1 MGNNQSGEGEDEPVE
16 VKKRPSKK
24 KPPQEANGAQRP
36 PPTATPTQAAQGPPQ
51 QLPPGQSMPLHETFI
66 APGMVP
72 NTMPAMPPPEYCP
85 RPPATMMAIA
95 PTMIASPMQKLPDA
109 IRSPPTSVYLPMPQQ
124 AAIAGVP
131 ASRSVRSFTE
141 APPVAPPFPA
151 AMPPPPDAGTFDIF
165 GTPNLFGPGPR
176 GTAPK
181 VAPFAAPWAGKPVM
195 PPNLMMTGQ
204 MPLMVPPPGVPQQQ
218 RSYVPPPQPQ
228 QQVPVMVPQ
237 QQRSYVPPPQMQQ
250 QVPSYVAPPPM
261 AAPVQ
266 MPSYVAPP
274 QMFSPL
280 NSQVV
285 VPPQSR
291 SYVPPAA
298 VSAAVGA
305 SGSYVPPV
313 SVVAAMGASGSF
325 VPPPQFAVPQPM
337 PVQAQVAYAQ
347 APAVVETFVP
357 PQPGVTYV
365 ETMAP
370 AQQAV
375 AYAPP
380 APVVQFET
388 VVASQPAVA
397 YASPAAVVETV
408 VPPQPAV
415 TYAQSAPVVEFEI
428 ASQPA
433 VTYASPAPIIETA
446 IAPQPAV
453 AYAQTAY
460 ERVVPSQAAFTY
472 ASQAPA
478 VETVMTARQPAE
490 TIMTAR
496 PPVAAQVLSSPFT
509 KGARVEYL
517 ARSNGVWYPGV
528 IDGTDPAGYTIKL
541 DVGESKIVPAF
552 EAPSRLR
559 LA

>member
-1 MGNNQSGEGEDEPVE
+1 MGNNQSGEGEDDPVE
-16 VKKRPSKK
+16 VKKKPSKK
-24 KPPQEANGAQRP
+24 KPPQQANGAQRP

-66 APGMVP
+66 APGTVP

-85 RPPATMMAIA
+85 RPPATMMATA

-124 AAIAGVP
+124 AARAGVP
-131 ASRSVRSFTE
+131 ASPSVRSFTE
-141 APPVAPPFPA
+141 APLVAPPVPA
-151 AMPPPPDAGTFDIF
+151 AVPPPDAGAFDIF

-176 GTAPK
+176 GAAPK

-291 SYVPPAA
+291 SYVPPVA
-298 VSAAVGA
+298 VSAAAAGA
-305 SGSYVPPV
+305 SGSYVPPAAV
-313 SVVAAMGASGSF
+313 SVAAAMGASGSF

-347 APAVVETFVP
+347 PPPVVETFFP
-357 PQPGVTYV
+357 SQPGVAYV
-365 ETMAP
+365 ET
-370 AQQAV
+370 V
-375 AYAPP
+375 G
-380 APVVQFET
+380 
-388 VVASQPAVA
+388 
-397 YASPAAVVETV
+397 
-408 VPPQPAV
+408 
-415 TYAQSAPVVEFEI
+415 PVVEFEI

-453 AYAQTAY
+453 AYAQTAV
-460 ERVVPSQAAFTY
+460 ERAVPSQAAFTY
-472 ASQAPA
+472 SSQAPA
-478 VETVMTARQPAE
+478 VETVMTARQPAG
-490 TIMTAR
+490 TVMTAR
-496 PPVAAQVLSSPFT
+496 PPPAQVLSSPFT

-528 IDGTDPAGYTIKL
+528 IDGTDPAGYTVKL